1 MLKVFLVED
10 ESVVREGLRDNIP
23 WQQYGYDFVGEASDG
38 EMALTQIRK
47 LKPDVLITDIKMP
60 FMDGLSLSSM
70 VSQEFPNM
78 KIVIISGYDD
88 FEYARQAIRV
98 GVEQYLLKP
107 ITRATMQ
114 KVLLEIREKI
124 ETEQE
129 QKNYLEKFKNEMHE
143 YEQYSRRSFFEKLF
157 AGQLSV
163 QQIYEE
169 AQKLSME
176 INAPCYNLILVTLQ
190 EKKKNQNQQDMDS
203 EIFARTQE
211 ELLRYFMRFTEYMV
225 FRWNISTYG
234 ILLKGETSQMQ
245 DLSERCVSNIK
256 RICTVSD
263 AKLEWYVAL
272 GEPVERLSML
282 SECYSKVNH
291 LLAYRFLKP
300 SQHVLTH
307 QNVELVTNENEVDNL
322 GSLDVNKVDPEII
335 KSFLAKGQEDEID
348 DFVESYLQSLNEV
361 LKSKLFRDYLLLSVR
376 FTTLSYI
383 ESIGCNK
390 EELLSSVPTEGLQD
404 FIVGIDEMKEF
415 IRRLLEK
422 AISMRDRENNDQ
434 GRKVL
439 KKGLEYIDDN
449 FDQETISLN
458 KVASSIH
465 VSANYFSAI
474 FSQEMEMTFIE
485 YVTQKRMEKAKKML
499 RQTEK
504 HTSEIAMAIGYKDP
518 HYFSFVFK
526 KTQGCTPRE
535 YRSRKA

>member
-1 MLKVFLVED
+1 MLKIFLVED
-10 ESVVREGLRDNIP
+10 ESIVREGLRDNIP

-47 LKPDVLITDIKMP
+47 LQPDVLITDIKMP
-60 FMDGLSLSSM
+60 FMDGLSLSSI
-70 VSQEFPNM
+70 VSQEFPNI

-88 FEYARQAIRV
+88 FEYARQAIKV

-129 QKNYLEKFKNEMHE
+129 QKNYLDKFKSEIHE
-143 YEQYSRRSFFEKLF
+143 YEQFSRRNFFEKLF

-169 AQKLSME
+169 AQKLSIE
-176 INAPCYNLILVTLQ
+176 INAACYNLILVTLQ
-190 EKKKNQNQQDMDS
+190 EKKNQNNQSMDS

-211 ELLRYFMRFTEYMV
+211 EMLRYFMRFTEYMI
-225 FRWNISTYG
+225 FRWNITTYG

-245 DLSERCVSNIK
+245 ELSDRCISNIQ
-256 RICTVSD
+256 RICTLTD
-263 AKLEWYVAL
+263 TKIEWHVAL
-272 GEPVERLSML
+272 GEPVERLSQL
-282 SECYSKVNH
+282 AECYGKVNH

-300 SQHVLTH
+300 SQHILTH
-307 QNVELVTNENEVDNL
+307 ENVEVMSDEVDNL
-322 GSLDVNKVDPEII
+322 GNLDVNKVDPEII
-335 KSFLAKGQEDEID
+335 KSFLSKGSQDEIS
-348 DFVESYLQSLNEV
+348 DFVEGYLQSLNEV

-383 ESIGCNK
+383 ESIGCSQ
-390 EELLSSVPTEGLQD
+390 EELLSAVPTDRMQD
-404 FIVGIDEMKEF
+404 LIVGMAEMKEYILQLF
-415 IRRLLEK
+415 QK
-422 AISMRDRENNDQ
+422 AVSMRDRESNDQ
-434 GRKVL
+434 GKKVL
-439 KKGLEYIDDN
+439 KKALEYIDEN
-449 FDQETISLN
+449 YDQESISLN
-458 KVASSIH
+458 KVAGYIE

-485 YVTQKRMEKAKKML
+485 YVTQKRMEKAKKLL
-499 RQTEK
+499 RQSDK
-504 HTSEIAMAIGYKDP
+504 HTSEIALSVGYKDP

-535 YRSRKA
+535 YRNRKG